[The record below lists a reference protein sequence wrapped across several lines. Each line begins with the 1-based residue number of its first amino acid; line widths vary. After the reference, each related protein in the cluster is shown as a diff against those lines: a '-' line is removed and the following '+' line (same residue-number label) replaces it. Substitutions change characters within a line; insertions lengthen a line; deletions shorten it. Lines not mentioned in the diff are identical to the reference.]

1 MAQQVR
7 LTVQKRTEIGR
18 NAVKKVKAAGF
29 VPGILYGPRQQPVP
43 LKVNGRELKSAL
55 AHAASENILVEL
67 DFQDG
72 QGDGPALALIQ
83 EVQHHP
89 LKRELVHIDFQA
101 VSATETVTAEVPI
114 EAVGEPVGVKTR
126 GGLLEH
132 TLRSLEVECLPRD
145 LPSSIRVDVSG
156 LDIGNSLHV
165 RELPLPPGVTA
176 VTDPE
181 LTVFSVLES
190 RVEQEGAGAA
200 PAETPTAPEVI
211 TAKKDEESKE
221 GAAS

>member
-1 MAQQVR
+1 
-7 LTVQKRTEIGR
+7 
-18 NAVKKVKAAGF
+18 
-29 VPGILYGPRQQPVP
+29 
-43 LKVNGRELKSAL
+43 
-55 AHAASENILVEL
+55 
-67 DFQDG
+67 
-72 QGDGPALALIQ
+72 
-83 EVQHHP
+83 
-89 LKRELVHIDFQA
+89 LVHIDFQA
-101 VSATETVTAEVPI
+101 VSATEKVTAEVPI

-145 LPSSIRVDVSG
+145 LPASIPVDVSG

-176 VTDPE
+176 VTDAN

-190 RVEQEGAGAA
+190 RVEQEPGAGAEA
-200 PAETPTAPEVI
+200 PTAPEVI
-211 TAKKDEESKE
+211 TAKKEDESKE

>member
-1 MAQQVR
+1 
-7 LTVQKRTEIGR
+7 VQKRTEIGR

-29 VPGILYGPRQQPVP
+29 VPGILYGPRQAPVP
-43 LKVNGRELKSAL
+43 LKVDGRQLTAAL

-89 LKRELVHIDFQA
+89 LKRALVHVDFQA
-101 VSATETVTAEVPI
+101 VSATEKVTAEVPI

-132 TLRSLEVECLPRD
+132 ALRSLEVECLPRD
-145 LPSSIRVDVSG
+145 LPASIRVDVSG
-156 LDIGNSLHV
+156 LDIGDSLHV
-165 RELPLPPGVTA
+165 RELPLPAGVTA
-176 VTDPE
+176 VTDGD
-181 LTVFSVLES
+181 LTVLSVVEP
-190 RVEQEGAGAA
+190 RVEQEPGAA
-200 PAETPTAPEVI
+200 AEAPTAPEVI
-211 TAKKDEESKE
+211 TAKKEEESKE

>member
-7 LTVQKRTEIGR
+7 LTVQKRIEIGR

-29 VPGILYGPRQQPVP
+29 VPGILYGPRQEPVP
-43 LKVNGRELKSAL
+43 LKLSSRELKSAL
-55 AHAASENILVEL
+55 AHAASENIIVEL
-67 DFQDG
+67 DFQES
-72 QGDGPALALIQ
+72 QGEGPVLALIQ

-101 VSATETVTAEVPI
+101 VSATEKVTAEVPI

-156 LDIGNSLHV
+156 LDIGSSLHV
-165 RELPLPPGVTA
+165 RELPLPAGVSS
-176 VTDPE
+176 VTDGD

-190 RVEQEGAGAA
+190 RVEQEGAGAVA
-200 PAETPTAPEVI
+200 AEAPTAPEVI
-211 TAKKDEESKE
+211 TAKKEDESKE
-221 GAAS
+221 GAGA